1 MLISRRDVP
10 ILVVNLIYFP
20 FFSALA
26 VSRSNYEFMLYAG
39 VILVVAISI
48 ILAQHRVRFSGTIL
62 WGLTIWGL
70 LHMAGGNLR
79 VGDDVLYGLV
89 LVPILPSYEI
99 LRYDHF
105 VHLFGFAVAT
115 LICHHLLRPYLQ
127 ARIEH
132 WFVLSILIVLMG
144 SGVGAINEIIEFLAV
159 KTMPRTGVGGYDNT
173 LLDMV
178 FNLLGGLLAVFILSR
193 QRRQAIRRSNDGHV
207 ASELTQR

>member
-1 MLISRRDVP
+1 MLVSRRDVP
-10 ILVVNLIYFP
+10 ILAVNLVYFP

-39 VILVVAISI
+39 VILVVAITI
-48 ILAQHRVRFSGTIL
+48 ISVQQRVRFSGTIL
-62 WGLTIWGL
+62 WGLTFWGL

-89 LVPILPSYEI
+89 LVPILPAYEI

-115 LICHHLLRPYLQ
+115 LICHHLLRPYLRE
-127 ARIEH
+127 RIEH
-132 WFVLSILIVLMG
+132 WCLLSILIVLMG
-144 SGVGAINEIIEFLAV
+144 SGVGAINEIIEYLAV

-178 FNLLGGLLAVFILSR
+178 FNLIGGLLAVFMLSLR
-193 QRRQAIRRSNDGHV
+193 NRRKK
-207 ASELTQR
+207 